1 MRLRGYR
8 KPDASVEAYSRP
20 GRQGAITNFVK
31 RLRLIASIALTALLV
46 LLFFAPKIVDRVA
59 NRVLEDPPYAV
70 SQEAEKLYDELFVVD
85 LHADP
90 LLWDRDLNTWL
101 NHGAVDVP
109 RLIEGQVGLQSFFIV
124 SKSPYGQNIR
134 RTESDSDAITALGM
148 LQGWPSRIWGS
159 LLERALFQSARLH
172 QIAEQSNG
180 RLVVLKSKKDL
191 QRYRQARERNREVVA
206 GVLGV
211 EGAHVLEGDVHNVAK
226 LFDAGVRIMAPTHFF
241 DNAVGGSAHGVKKGG
256 LTELGR
262 QMIAEMEA
270 RGMLLDLAHA
280 SPALI
285 RDALAIATRPVIVSH
300 TGVKGTCDN
309 LRNLGDEELRG
320 VAATGGVIGIGYWKT
335 AVCGQDAAAIVRA
348 IRYTADLVGVDHV
361 ALGSD
366 FDGAV
371 PVPFDTTGL
380 ALITEALLEDG
391 FSKEDIAKIMG
402 ENASRVFAQALPE

>member
-1 MRLRGYR
+1 M
-8 KPDASVEAYSRP
+8 
-20 GRQGAITNFVK
+20 K
-31 RLRLIASIALTALLV
+31 RARLIASILLTALLV
-46 LLFFAPKIVDRVA
+46 LLLFAPKIVDRVA
-59 NRVLEDPPYAV
+59 NRVLHDPPYTV
-70 SQEAEKLYDELFVVD
+70 SAAAEKLHGELFVVD

-90 LLWDRDLNTWL
+90 LLWDRDLNTRL
-101 NHGAVDVP
+101 DHGAVDVP
-109 RLIEGQVGLQSFFIV
+109 RLIEGKVGIQSFFIV

-148 LQGWPSRIWGS
+148 LQGWPRKNWDS
-159 LLERALFQSARLH
+159 LLQRALFQSERLH
-172 QIAEQSNG
+172 RVAEQSNG
-180 RLVVLKSKKDL
+180 RLVVIKSKKDL
-191 QRYRQARERNREVVA
+191 KRYREARERNHEMVA
-206 GVLGV
+206 GILGV
-211 EGAHVLEGDVHNVAK
+211 EGAHVLEGELGNVAK

-256 LTELGR
+256 LTDLGR

-285 RDALAIATRPVIVSH
+285 RDALAIASRPVIVSH

-309 LRNLGDEELRG
+309 LRNLSDDEVRA
-320 VAATGGVIGIGYWKT
+320 VAATGGVVGIGYWKT
-335 AVCGQDAAAIVRA
+335 AVCGEDAAAIVRA
-348 IRYTADLVGVDHV
+348 IRYTTDLVGVDHV

-391 FSKEDIAKIMG
+391 FSDEDIAKIMG
-402 ENASRVFAQALPE
+402 ENASRVFAQTLPE

>member
-1 MRLRGYR
+1 M
-8 KPDASVEAYSRP
+8 
-20 GRQGAITNFVK
+20 K
-31 RLRLIASIALTALLV
+31 RARLIASILLTALLV

-59 NRVLEDPPYAV
+59 NRVLHDPPYTA
-70 SQEAEKLYDELFVVD
+70 SAAAEKLHGELFVVD

-90 LLWDRDLNTWL
+90 LLWDRDLNTRL
-101 NHGAVDVP
+101 DHGAVDVP
-109 RLIEGQVGLQSFFIV
+109 RLIEGKVGIQSFFIV

-148 LQGWPSRIWGS
+148 LQGWPRKNWGS
-159 LLERALFQSARLH
+159 LLQRALFQSERLH
-172 QIAEQSNG
+172 RVAEQSNG
-180 RLVVLKSKKDL
+180 RLVLIKSKKDL
-191 QRYRQARERNREVVA
+191 KRYREARERNREVVA
-206 GVLGV
+206 GILGV
-211 EGAHVLEGDVHNVAK
+211 EGAHVLEGELGNVAT

-256 LTELGR
+256 LTDLGR

-285 RDALAIATRPVIVSH
+285 RDALAIASRPVIVSH

-309 LRNLGDEELRG
+309 LRNLSDEEVRA
-320 VAATGGVIGIGYWKT
+320 VAATGGVVGIGYWKT
-335 AVCGQDAAAIVRA
+335 AVCGEDAAAIVRA
-348 IRYTADLVGVDHV
+348 IRYTTDLVGVDHV

-391 FSKEDIAKIMG
+391 FSEEDIAKIMG
-402 ENASRVFAQALPE
+402 ENASRVFAQTLPE